1 MIGFM
6 LKLNVLNKGTLLNH
20 VQYKTVNVKINKSK
34 VCWFKAIVVLRNT
47 M

>member
-6 LKLNVLNKGTLLNH
+6 LKLNVLNKSTLLNH
-20 VQYKTVNVKINKSK
+20 VQYKVFNVKINKSK
-34 VCWFKAIVVLRNT
+34 VYWFKAIVVLRNT

>member
-20 VQYKTVNVKINKSK
+20 VQYKVFNVKINKSK
-34 VCWFKAIVVLRNT
+34 VYWLKAIVVLKST

>member
-6 LKLNVLNKGTLLNH
+6 LKLNVLHNSTLLNH
-20 VQYKTVNVKINKSK
+20 VQYKVFNFKINKSK
-34 VCWFKAIVVLRNT
+34 VYWLKAIVVLRNT

>member
-6 LKLNVLNKGTLLNH
+6 LKLNVLNKSTLLNH
-20 VQYKTVNVKINKSK
+20 VQYKLFNVKINKSK
-34 VCWFKAIVVLRNT
+34 VYWLKAIVVLKNT

>member
-6 LKLNVLNKGTLLNH
+6 LKLNVLNKSTLLNH
-20 VQYKTVNVKINKSK
+20 VQYKVSNVNIDKSK
-34 VCWFKAIVVLRNT
+34 VCWLKAIVVLRNT